1 MGEYPMKYL
10 VILAAALTI
19 STSPAWAVDPPIVY
33 PPFGAGD
40 AGLAWGAPYALPITV
55 IAGGLIRMYYVGEI
69 EKRCWTENDNQAVL
83 VGPMSSGSKKCYQG
97 PGAVK
102 YKAP

>member
-1 MGEYPMKYL
+1 MIKSLMAIAVG
-10 VILAAALTI
+10 LTI
-19 STSPAWAVDPPIVY
+19 SASSARAADPVVY
-33 PPFGAGD
+33 LPFGAGES
-40 AGLAWGAPYALPITV
+40 ALAWGAPYALPAGV
-55 IAGGLIRMYYVGEI
+55 IAGGLIRMYIVGEI